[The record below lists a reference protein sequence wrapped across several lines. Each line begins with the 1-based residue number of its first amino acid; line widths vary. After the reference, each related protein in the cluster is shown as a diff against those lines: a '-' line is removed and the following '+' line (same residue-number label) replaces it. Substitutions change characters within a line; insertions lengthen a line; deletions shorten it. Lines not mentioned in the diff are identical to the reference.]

1 MELVVKANDV
11 YMLIKIGNLLDINA
25 ISHVKLAI
33 KSIILE
39 LFGLVMLLKVHY
51 KILKVIHNTQLFILK
66 TDIRWE
72 EYTENIFAFRFLN
85 LLLYVMQ
92 PSQTKKYEFSLKVLK
107 ISNFLANLTYSS
119 NSSLQF

>member
-1 MELVVKANDV
+1 M
-11 YMLIKIGNLLDINA
+11 IGNLLDINA